1 MTALENRK
9 YSLISAIIDDANEDR
24 VFEIERL
31 YSKEP
36 CVYSDDE
43 FKAEVLRRLQDYKDG
58 KIIGVPHE
66 QIKRRVV

>member
-9 YSLISAIIDDANEDR
+9 YSLISAIIEDTNEER

-43 FKAEVLRRLQDYKDG
+43 FRAEVLRRWKDYKSG

-66 QIKRRVV
+66 QIKRRIV

>member
-31 YSKEP
+31 YSNEP

-43 FKAEVLRRLQDYKDG
+43 LKATVLQRWKDYKNG
-58 KIIGVPHE
+58 KIIGIPHE

>member
-31 YSKEP
+31 YSQEP

-43 FKAEVLRRLQDYKDG
+43 FRAEVLRRLKDYKDG
-58 KIIGVPHE
+58 KIIGIPHE
-66 QIKRRVV
+66 QIKKRVV